1 MAWCECE
8 GVVVKTPTSLR
19 LTAPLSEN
27 LLTNG
32 PKRRWQL
39 IINYNSQSVVKYKIK
54 TCIF

>member
-1 MAWCECE
+1 MVWCECE
-8 GVVVKTPTSLR
+8 GVVEKTPTSLR

-39 IINYNSQSVVKYKIK
+39 IINYNSNKV
-54 TCIF
+54 